1 MRRNFSS
8 SKLVRLL
15 HDLAQVD
22 VVASGPDVAEGLG
35 LWLNAFDAIG
45 LHSTLQSLKM
55 VAVETL
61 AGAPAPPTGIAEEV
75 QRVRS
80 ALVALVKTASEER
93 PASALDTSVTFAP
106 YRQRYLDQQRQMALR
121 IGPLRER
128 VRQVLSAASPPLKQL
143 ATIDA
148 ALDEMLAGREQ
159 QLLAS
164 VPALLKRRFEHLR
177 HAHQQLRDATQ
188 PPDDRAMWRQPSHW
202 PDQFGQELQAVL
214 LAELEV
220 RLEPVTGLTE
230 AFNKEMKISPFIS
243 A

>member
-35 LWLNAFDAIG
+35 LWLNAFDAIK
-45 LHSTLQSLKM
+45 LHTTLQTLKM
-55 VAVETL
+55 VAVETP
-61 AGAPAPPTGIAEEV
+61 AGALAPPSGIAEEV

-80 ALVALVKTASEER
+80 ALVVLAKTASEER
-93 PASALDTSVTFAP
+93 PDSALDTEVSFAP
-106 YRQRYLDQQRQMALR
+106 YHQRYLAQQRQMTLR

-143 ATIDA
+143 ATMDA
-148 ALDEMLAGREQ
+148 ALDEMLTGREQ

-164 VPALLKRRFEHLR
+164 IPALLKRRFEHLR
-177 HAHQQLRDATQ
+177 QTHQRLRDATQ
-188 PPDDRAMWRQPSHW
+188 PPDDRAVWREPGHW
-202 PDQFGQELQAVL
+202 PDRFGQELQVVL

>member
-35 LWLNAFDAIG
+35 LWLNAFDAIK
-45 LHSTLQSLKM
+45 LHTTLQTLKM
-55 VAVETL
+55 VAVETP
-61 AGAPAPPTGIAEEV
+61 AGALAPPSGIAEEV

-80 ALVALVKTASEER
+80 ALVVLAKTASEER
-93 PASALDTSVTFAP
+93 PDSALDTEVSFAP
-106 YRQRYLDQQRQMALR
+106 YHQRYLAQQRQMTLR

-230 AFNKEMKISPFIS
+230 AFSKEMKTSPLTS